1 MKKLKFSQQGKS
13 RLRILTITHT
23 MYSRDLIPQRDVARE
38 GARKIPPHEI
48 EVSEGMSIFIERKK
62 INIFLYYRIKDS

>member
-1 MKKLKFSQQGKS
+1 
-13 RLRILTITHT
+13 

-48 EVSEGMSIFIERKK
+48 EVSEGVSAVHFHKEKK
-62 INIFLYYRIKDS
+62 HQYISESKDGHWSDILQFLIC